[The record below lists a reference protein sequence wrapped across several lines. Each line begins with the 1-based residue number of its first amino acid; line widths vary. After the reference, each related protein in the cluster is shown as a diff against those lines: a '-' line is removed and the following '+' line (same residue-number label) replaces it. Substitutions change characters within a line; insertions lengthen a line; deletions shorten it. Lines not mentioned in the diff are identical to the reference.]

1 MNTFDRHIILRLL
14 TTFVLLVGALIV
26 FFIVLHY
33 VEYVDDFMD
42 RGATMRQVFLEY
54 YPAYVPEII
63 KLTSPLALF
72 LSAVYLTGR
81 LAQSLQ
87 FMTLQ
92 TSGVSLYRLMVPY
105 LLVGILVTGAMF
117 WFNGWIVPRSNGIV
131 LAFER
136 LYLKDS
142 PQEIEVSDLHR
153 QNRPGQILTV
163 GYFDRNSA
171 TAHRISLQ
179 RFDEEHRLVAR
190 LDAPRMIWIDSLSLW
205 RVTDGVTHRFL
216 PDGSETRR
224 EILQVDTL
232 LQILPRDLAR
242 TERDVESMTIPAAAE
257 YIADLERSG
266 VANVG
271 RAQVGYFG
279 KFAYPVANLVL
290 VLIGV
295 PLASIRRRGG
305 QAVQLGLGLAV
316 AFAYLATQKLTEPF
330 GYAGQLSPL
339 LTAWLPHAAFFVLAV
354 VLLVR
359 ARK

>member
-1 MNTFDRHIILRLL
+1 MNTFDRHIVWRLL
-14 TTFVLLVGALIV
+14 ATFVLLVGALIV

-33 VEYVDDFMD
+33 VEYVDDFFD
-42 RGATMRQVFLEY
+42 RGATMRQVFMDY

-72 LSAVYLTGR
+72 LAAVYLTGR

-87 FMTLQ
+87 LVALQ

-105 LLVGILVTGAMF
+105 LLVGLIVTGVMF
-117 WFNGWIVPRSNGIV
+117 WFNGWIVPQSNRVV

-136 LYLKDS
+136 QYLKDA
-142 PQEIEVSDLHR
+142 PQEVEVSDLHR
-153 QNRPGQILTV
+153 QNRPGQILSV
-163 GYFDRNSA
+163 GYYDRNST

-179 RFDEEHRLVAR
+179 RFDEEHRLVER
-190 LDAPRMIWIDSLSLW
+190 LDAPRMMWVDSLAVW
-205 RVTDGVTHRFL
+205 RVTDGVSRRFR
-216 PDGSETRR
+216 PDGFETRR
-224 EILQVDTL
+224 EILQVDTSL
-232 LQILPRDLAR
+232 HILPRDLAR

-271 RAQVGYFG
+271 RARVAYFG
-279 KFAYPVANLVL
+279 KFAYPVANLIL

-295 PLASIRRRGG
+295 PLASVRRRGG
-305 QAVQLGLGLAV
+305 QAIQLGMGLAV
-316 AFAYLATQKLTEPF
+316 AFAYLAIQKLAEPF

-339 LTAWLPHAAFFVLAV
+339 LTAWLPHAAFLVVAV